1 MQPATAQTE
10 ATRSGILTTLGAT
23 VGLAFGPSV
32 IANLTVTAYIT
43 PIEQEFGW
51 LRSDVSFA
59 FSLVAYMI
67 VVVSPLQGMLVD
79 RFGPRRVV
87 LTSIPLFALSLAAI
101 YLTPGNIYVYYF
113 LWALVPIAGLGLW
126 PLGYLQAVTPW
137 FDRKLGLALGCAN
150 AGIGVGSTFLPMLVI
165 GPIIAA
171 YSWRHA
177 VLAIAFLVLFVSW
190 PVVAYCLREPSAAE
204 VAARKLTAAGK
215 SFGLAFKQAMREPTF
230 WMLNLGF
237 FLLGVTATSL
247 VTQQVPLLRDAGW
260 TVDETTR
267 LQTTF
272 GFGLLFAR
280 VAVGFV
286 IDHIFAPRV
295 LTTVSIGGAVACVL
309 YAMYPDLGYVSAI
322 LIGFLLGAEF
332 DVLAFLIK
340 RYYGNVAYGRIYGVI
355 FGVFYLGSAV
365 GIWGLPKLREASA
378 DLSYD
383 NALYAAAGS
392 CSLRRCSWRSCRST
406 VTPRATRR
414 NPLPVRRPPKISNRP
429 GAPMRFATTTL
440 LAALL
445 GTCTCFSAA
454 AQVRNLRPVTDAMLQ
469 NPDPADWLS
478 WRRTL
483 NHWGYSPL
491 TQVNARNV
499 AQLRLVWTRP
509 LAQGVQEGTPLVHD
523 GVMFFPNPNDI
534 TQAIDAATGDLIWEY
549 RRPVQED
556 NNDYIPFPSI
566 NRNLAI
572 YGNLILDN
580 GADNFAYA
588 LDARTGALAWETR
601 FSTTAAAHSTARGRS
616 SQTAKSFRA
625 GAASRRVVPRRA
637 C

>member
-1 MQPATAQTE
+1 MQTATTTSE
-10 ATRSGILTTLGAT
+10 ASRNGLLTTFGAMI
-23 VGLAFGPSV
+23 GLALGPSV

-67 VVVSPLQGMLVD
+67 VVMSPLQGVLVD

-101 YLTPGNIYVYYF
+101 YFTPANMYVFYF
-113 LWALVPIAGLGLW
+113 LWALVPIFGLGLW
-126 PLGYLQAVTPW
+126 PLGFLQAVTPW
-137 FDRKLGLALGCAN
+137 FDRKLGFALGCAN

-204 VAARKLTAAGK
+204 IAARKLTSAGR
-215 SFGLAFKQAMREPTF
+215 SFGLAFKAATREPTF
-230 WMLNLGF
+230 WVLNVGF

-260 TVDETTR
+260 TADETTR

-309 YAMYPDLGYVSAI
+309 YAIYPDLGYVSAL

-365 GIWGLPKLREASA
+365 GIWGLPKLRELSA

-383 NALYAAAGS
+383 NGLYVAAVILFAS
-392 CSLRRCSWRSCRST
+392 AILMAFM
-406 VTPRATRR
+406 PRYRFGVGHSAAEPT
-414 NPLPVRRPPKISNRP
+414 
-429 GAPMRFATTTL
+429 GAPAT
-440 LAALL
+440 
-445 GTCTCFSAA
+445 
-454 AQVRNLRPVTDAMLQ
+454 QHV
-469 NPDPADWLS
+469 
-478 WRRTL
+478 
-483 NHWGYSPL
+483 
-491 TQVNARNV
+491 
-499 AQLRLVWTRP
+499 
-509 LAQGVQEGTPLVHD
+509 
-523 GVMFFPNPNDI
+523 
-534 TQAIDAATGDLIWEY
+534 
-549 RRPVQED
+549 
-556 NNDYIPFPSI
+556 
-566 NRNLAI
+566 
-572 YGNLILDN
+572 
-580 GADNFAYA
+580 
-588 LDARTGALAWETR
+588 
-601 FSTTAAAHSTARGRS
+601 
-616 SQTAKSFRA
+616 
-625 GAASRRVVPRRA
+625 
-637 C
+637 